1 MICYF
6 SECELVRLLRD
17 ETYLGAGVEK
27 PGVGVGS
34 LRCEQMELV
43 TPLAFQLLSRLTI
56 KGWTKNNER
65 VL

>member
-1 MICYF
+1 MY
-6 SECELVRLLRD
+6 SYR
-17 ETYLGAGVEK
+17 YLGAGVEK

-43 TPLAFQLLSRLTI
+43 TALAFQLFSRLT
-56 KGWTKNNER
+56 TKDRTRYKEE